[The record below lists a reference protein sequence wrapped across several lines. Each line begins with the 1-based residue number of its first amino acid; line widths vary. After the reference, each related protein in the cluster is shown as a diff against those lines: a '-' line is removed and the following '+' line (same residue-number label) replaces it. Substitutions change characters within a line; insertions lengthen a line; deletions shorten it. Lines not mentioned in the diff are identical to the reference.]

1 MKLQVLQE
9 NLAKALSI
17 ATRFSSTKAQLP
29 VLGNILFS
37 VKATHLTL
45 SSTNLETSVSITL
58 GAQVKEEGELTIPA
72 RTVAEIVSN
81 LPLGSLDLESDKEHL
96 KISAP
101 GFSSK
106 LLGMNPADF
115 PKVPRSVN
123 KEESVQ
129 LPNNELMEALNQ
141 VLFSVSVDETR
152 PVLTGVLFI
161 FENLPAGCGG
171 HFTLVAT
178 DGFRLSQKKIV
189 IKGPTG
195 KQQVVLPKNILLEIS
210 RLGEEGEEIAFC
222 LKEKDNQAVF
232 SLGNLVL
239 SSRFLEGEFP
249 DYEKIIPKTSGIRV
263 RVDKEELLRV
273 VRLAAVFAR
282 DSANIV
288 KINLG
293 KDSLKI
299 SAESSQSG
307 NQETEI
313 DAKIEGDLPAGGFEI
328 AFNYKFLEEVV
339 KALVGEEV
347 SMEFNNPSSPGVFT
361 DPKDPNF
368 LHLIMPVKVQG

>member
-1 MKLQVLQE
+1 
-9 NLAKALSI
+9 
-17 ATRFSSTKAQLP
+17 
-29 VLGNILFS
+29 
-37 VKATHLTL
+37 
-45 SSTNLETSVSITL
+45 
-58 GAQVKEEGELTIPA
+58 
-72 RTVAEIVSN
+72 
-81 LPLGSLDLESDKEHL
+81 
-96 KISAP
+96 
-101 GFSSK
+101 
-106 LLGMNPADF
+106 
-115 PKVPRSVN
+115 
-123 KEESVQ
+123 
-129 LPNNELMEALNQ
+129 
-141 VLFSVSVDETR
+141 
-152 PVLTGVLFI
+152 
-161 FENLPAGCGG
+161 
-171 HFTLVAT
+171 
-178 DGFRLSQKKIV
+178 V

-347 SMEFNNPSSPGVFT
+347 LMEFNNPSSPGVFT
-361 DPKDPNF
+361 DPKDPDY
-368 LHLIMPVKVQG
+368 LHLIMPVKVQS